1 MIDPA
6 VIPLET
12 HTPSALVNRLAT
24 LLVTH
29 VISQVPKSKMI
40 THFTQPDL
48 ERLQVRCHQ
57 ASRTIQVKYH
67 HEPSL
72 ELIIAHYA

>member
-1 MIDPA
+1 MPA
-6 VIPLET
+6 ENAWGRRAEQGL
-12 HTPSALVNRLAT
+12 T
-24 LLVTH
+24 LLGMALVTH

>member
-1 MIDPA
+1 
-6 VIPLET
+6 
-12 HTPSALVNRLAT
+12 
-24 LLVTH
+24 
-29 VISQVPKSKMI
+29 MI

>member
-1 MIDPA
+1 MIVGTA
-6 VIPLET
+6 
-12 HTPSALVNRLAT
+12 S
-24 LLVTH
+24 VTH